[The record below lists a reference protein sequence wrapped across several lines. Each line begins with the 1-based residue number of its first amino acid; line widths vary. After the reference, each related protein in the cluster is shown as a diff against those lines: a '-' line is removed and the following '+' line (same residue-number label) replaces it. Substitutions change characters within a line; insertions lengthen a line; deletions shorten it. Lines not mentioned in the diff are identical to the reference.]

1 MKCKKLISHISG
13 NHRVINYIEE
23 KATQIVFHL
32 DSFTSFD
39 RNSKDNISVAR
50 SHLGFPVKW
59 RKKFLQNSEKFCIV
73 LLVFF
78 KELEKKT

>member
-39 RNSKDNISVAR
+39 RNSKDNRYLCCQVSPRFPGQIAKTIS
-50 SHLGFPVKW
+50 SKF
-59 RKKFLQNSEKFCIV
+59 RKILHS
-73 LLVFF
+73 LVGI
-78 KELEKKT
+78 L